1 MCIYVYSYNIYVNAI
16 IIIILLYYVQMHDVY
31 HTTYAC
37 LETSTS
43 RDVKMVLEISRK
55 KFNDKK
61 NKILC
66 VIEYVLWTLR
76 KFIFF
81 DQVIIEYY
89 VLHKWESKISI
100 TIFYI

>member
-1 MCIYVYSYNIYVNAI
+1 
-16 IIIILLYYVQMHDVY
+16 MHDVY

-66 VIEYVLWTLR
+66 VIEYVL
-76 KFIFF
+76 
-81 DQVIIEYY
+81 
-89 VLHKWESKISI
+89 
-100 TIFYI
+100 